1 MNLDTSKIL
10 QGGILVALLAIGG
23 LLYSIHNHMTANW
36 PQTQPAQTAAAPV
49 PGAQPAATPAAAAP
63 AAAPAPVPAAPAAAA
78 APAPASRER
87 ATRTYTPVPRRSS
100 RPEPAELAPVAA
112 ASPAPAPAYTP
123 AAEQAFPAPP
133 PAPPAPPP
141 IRTVTIPAST
151 AITVRLLDA
160 ISSERNRAGDTF
172 QATLEQPLVADGIVV
187 ADRGASV
194 FGRVVQAQ
202 QSGRVAGVA
211 EMALE
216 LDRLQTAGGEVQL
229 ASDTMM
235 KKAETT
241 HGKDAMTAGGLAGLG
256 AAIGAI
262 AGGRRGAGIGAAAG
276 GATGAGTVI
285 ATKGKPV
292 KFDPETQLTFR
303 LRAPITVTVD
313 DGRVRPADYNSDSGR
328 PRLSRRN

>member
-23 LLYSIHNHMTANW
+23 LLYSIRSHMTANS
-36 PQTQPAQTAAAPV
+36 PQTQTAQTAAAPV
-49 PGAQPAATPAAAAP
+49 PGAQPAAAPAAAAP
-63 AAAPAPVPAAPAAAA
+63 AAAPAPAPAAAA

-87 ATRTYTPVPRRSS
+87 ATRTYTSIPRRPS
-100 RPEPAELAPVAA
+100 RPEPAEPAPVAT

-123 AAEQAFPAPP
+123 AAEPAFPAPP
-133 PAPPAPPP
+133 PPPP
-141 IRTVTIPAST
+141 MRTVTIPAST

-216 LDRLQTAGGEVQL
+216 LDRLQTVGGEVQL

-276 GATGAGTVI
+276 GATGAGTVM

-313 DGRVRPADYNSDSGR
+313 DARVRPADYNSDSGSGR